1 MLNWYFVTKAQYD
14 AATSKSADSL
24 YFLSDTKQIF
34 RGTEP
39 FTDGVS
45 LFTTTKP
52 TTPAVG
58 RLYIESATLEGFVYT
73 GSEWKTVIKPVDATV
88 NADSDNPVSGK
99 AVAAY
104 VTAAISDAAAEA
116 KASFKDAS
124 YSATTNKLTFTANN
138 GTTKEVEISNL
149 PVDLEW
155 TEGDSGTGLL
165 QLKDKSGNAIGTGVN
180 LDLERFVKSGEYDA
194 ATKKITLY
202 FDDAKTEKV
211 EIDASALVDIYTG
224 EASTSATV
232 TVSTDN
238 KIKAE
243 VKLAEAS
250 DNALSVH
257 ANGGLYVAPTDLS
270 AYATTASVTAAVRTE
285 TDRAAAA
292 EETLTTAVETAQG
305 DVNTLKDQV
314 GTVPTGKTVVQ
325 MISDAQSAATYD
337 DSALTAR
344 VKSTE
349 DKLSTIQGDGAG
361 SINKALADAKSYAD
375 GLNTAM
381 DSRVDALEADSH
393 THANK
398 AELDLI
404 ASGDKAKWDKAV
416 TDLATEVTT
425 ARAAEQANASDID
438 ALEAALTW
446 KTSI

>member
-14 AATSKSADSL
+14 AATTKSADSL

-88 NADSDNPVSGK
+88 NADSENPVSGK

-104 VTAAISDAAAEA
+104 VTAAIADAAAEA
-116 KASFKDAS
+116 KASYKDVS
-124 YSATTNKLTFTANN
+124 YSATTNKLTFTTND
-138 GTTKEVEISNL
+138 GQTKDVEISNL
-149 PVDLEW
+149 PVDLMW
-155 TEGDSGTGLL
+155 TEGDGTGLL
-165 QLKDKSGNAIGTGVN
+165 QLKDKSGAAIGTGIN

-194 ATKKITLY
+194 DTKKITLY

-232 TVSTDN
+232 TVSADN

-243 VKLAEAS
+243 VKLAEAA
-250 DNALSVH
+250 DNTLKVH
-257 ANGGLYVAPTDLS
+257 ADGGLYVAPTNLD
-270 AYATTASVTAAVRTE
+270 AYATTDAVTSAV
-285 TDRAAAA
+285 AA
-292 EETLTTAVETAQG
+292 EKTRAEGVEGTLNTAVEAAQSS
-305 DVNTLKDQV
+305 VNTLSDKV

-325 MISDAQSAATYD
+325 MISDAQTAATYD

-344 VKSTE
+344 VKANE
-349 DKLSTIQGDGAG
+349 DALSVVQGTGTG
-361 SINKALADAKSYAD
+361 SISKALSDAKEYAD
-375 GLNTAM
+375 GLNTTM
-381 DSRVDALEADSH
+381 DGRVTTLEGASH

-398 AELDLI
+398 AELDKI
-404 ASGDKAKWDKAV
+404 ATGDKAKWDQAV
-416 TDLATEVTT
+416 ADLATESAT